1 MTGAGI
7 YPIRL
12 YGDPVLRGR
21 ARPIEDFAAPVQVP
35 GFAPQSLRE
44 VARTMLETMYEARGA
59 GLAGPQVGL
68 PLQLFVAV
76 QYDDDTEEGKPL
88 RARALREFV
97 MLNPMVEAL
106 SDRVDTAFGEGCLS
120 IPGIKRTDVPRH
132 SEVRVTY
139 TDLGGERWSVEAD
152 AFLARIFQH
161 ETDHLHGLYYLDRLP
176 GYVTEEYV
184 EYLAE
189 LKGRARVYLNTLEG
203 LG

>member
-1 MTGAGI
+1 MTGAGL

-12 YGDPVLRGR
+12 YGDPVLRGQ
-21 ARPIEDFAAPVQVP
+21 ARVVEDLSAPVQVP
-35 GFAPQSLRE
+35 GFAPQPLRE

-68 PLQLFVAV
+68 PVQLFVAV
-76 QYDDDTEEGKPL
+76 EYDDDTEEGKPL

-97 MLNPMVEAL
+97 VLNPVVEPL

-120 IPGIKRTDVPRH
+120 IPGLKRTDVPRH
-132 SEVRVTY
+132 SEIRVTY
-139 TDLGGERWSVEAD
+139 TDLGGERHSMETG

-176 GYVTEEYV
+176 GAVTEEYV

-189 LKGRARVYLNTLEG
+189 LKGRARAYLQTLEAQG
-203 LG
+203 